1 MEYISSDTN
10 VWIDF
15 MAIDKVELPFLL
27 PCTYIMSDDA
37 VNDELLS
44 PEGFKDALLQN
55 GLKPVEYTVE
65 YTIEEFTLA
74 DSYGSRYPKL
84 SIYDRLALSIAKV
97 REIILL
103 TGDRPLRRAAAAE
116 GVRVVG
122 SIGLLD
128 RLRDESYISN
138 NQYLECLQLW
148 QQQNGGQVRLPQT
161 ALEERIEQTKQLC
174 NLQ

>member
-55 GLKPVEYTVE
+55 GLKPVEYT
-65 YTIEEFTLA
+65 IEEFTLA

-97 REIILL
+97 RGIILL
-103 TGDRPLRRAAAAE
+103 TGDGPLRKAAMQE
-116 GVRVVG
+116 GV
-122 SIGLLD
+122 SIIGTIGILD
-128 RLRDESYISN
+128 RLKNEKYISN
-138 NQYLECLQLW
+138 TEYLDCFECLLE
-148 QQQNGGQVRLPQT
+148 QVDRNRRRLPRREI
-161 ALEERIEQTKQLC
+161 EERIERTKQLC
-174 NLQ
+174 NLS

>member
-55 GLKPVEYTVE
+55 GLKPVEYTE
-65 YTIEEFTLA
+65 EEFTLA

-97 REIILL
+97 RGIILL
-103 TGDRPLRRAAAAE
+103 TGDRPLRRAAATE

-138 NQYLECLQLW
+138 DQYLECLQLW
-148 QQQNGGQVRLPQT
+148 QQQNGGHIRLPQT
-161 ALEERIEQTKQLC
+161 ALEERIKQTKQLC
-174 NLQ
+174 NLL

>member
-1 MEYISSDTN
+1 M
-10 VWIDF
+10 
-15 MAIDKVELPFLL
+15 
-27 PCTYIMSDDA
+27 
-37 VNDELLS
+37 
-44 PEGFKDALLQN
+44 
-55 GLKPVEYTVE
+55 
-65 YTIEEFTLA
+65 A

-97 REIILL
+97 RGIIFL
-103 TGDRPLRRAAAAE
+103 TGDRLLRRAAAAE

-138 NQYLECLQLW
+138 DQYLACLQLW
-148 QQQNGGQVRLPQT
+148 QQQNGGSIGLAQT

-174 NLQ
+174 NLP